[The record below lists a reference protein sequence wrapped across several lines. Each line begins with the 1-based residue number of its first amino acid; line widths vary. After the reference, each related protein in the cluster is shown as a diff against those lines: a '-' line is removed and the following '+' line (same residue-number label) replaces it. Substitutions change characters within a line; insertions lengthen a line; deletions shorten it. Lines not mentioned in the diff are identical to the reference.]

1 MTERNED
8 RMSVIL
14 RLKNMRG
21 KTSTVFVEGAGKRG
35 RKRVNSQTGIK
46 YWATLIHTTKRL
58 KKLAK
63 KNRRVRK
70 RERAFYVGYSAH
82 SADCRLRQHKW
93 DKETDPDFV
102 CDCETAPVGHRKD
115 LGCDLVKQFGIG
127 LRSEFYDGL
136 IPAYS
141 HVDAGQ
147 LERIVAKHLQK
158 QNFAGY
164 SDAIPNIKRKTSKKA
179 W

>member
-1 MTERNED
+1 MNEYH
-8 RMSVIL
+8 VY
-14 RLKNMRG
+14 
-21 KTSTVFVEGAGKRG
+21 VVELDFEAIREDESA
-35 RKRVNSQTGIK
+35 V
-46 YWATLIHTTKRL
+46 

-127 LRSEFYDGL
+127 LRPEFYEGL

-141 HVDAGQ
+141 PADAKH
-147 LERIVAKHLQK
+147 LERIMAEYLRK
-158 QNFAGY
+158 QNFAVY
-164 SDAIPNIKRKTSKKA
+164 SDAIPNIKRKTSKKSG
-179 W
+179 